1 MKETDLA
8 LDDLP
13 KDLQAVYDYW
23 RGLGGEE
30 LRCDWEQFDL
40 NAIPLG
46 FLPSTMVVDVGAA
59 MEDNRFR
66 FWGSQMTL
74 IHGRDMTGVSPYD
87 LEPSA
92 MADVLYK
99 NHKKVIEER
108 VPSAS
113 IYEFVKASGTAHSH
127 RTLRL
132 PLSEDGETV
141 SQIVIVVDLTAA
153 PPEHKQSLL
162 SGD

>member
-13 KDLQAVYDYW
+13 KGLQAVYDYW

-30 LRCDWEQFDL
+30 LRCGWEQFDL
-40 NAIPLG
+40 SAIPSGLV
-46 FLPSTMVVDVGAA
+46 PSTMVVDIGPA
-59 MEDNRFR
+59 MEDNRYR
-66 FWGSQMTL
+66 FWGSQMTR
-74 IHGRDMTGVSPYD
+74 IHGGDMTGKSPYE
-87 LEPSA
+87 LEPRE

-99 NHKKVIEER
+99 NHEKVIEER
-108 VPSAS
+108 APSAS
-113 IYEFVKASGTAHSH
+113 IFEFVKAADTAHSH

-132 PLSEDGETV
+132 PLSDDGESV
-141 SQIVIVVDLTAA
+141 GQIVIVVDLTAA